1 MNRIDWKNLPV
12 LYGKK
17 VVLRPITLDDT
28 KYIVK
33 WRNNPKVRENFI
45 FQDVFTNEMHNAWMK
60 NKVFAGKVIQYII
73 ELADAHTPVGS
84 IYYRDMDYENE
95 SAEFGIFIGEDDARG
110 CGIGTDAT
118 QAFVEFGQ
126 KTLKMHRIF
135 LRVLEKNE
143 QAYHSYLHAGFQKEG
158 VFRDMVK
165 REDGYINVIF
175 MAVVADSDGKR

>member
-33 WRNNPKVRENFI
+33 WRNNPKVQENFI

-73 ELADAHTPVGS
+73 ELADAHMPVGS

-143 QAYHSYLHAGFQKEG
+143 QAYHSYLRAGFQKEG